1 MGNSPYLA
9 VTLVGDITREPGAR
23 VKYGHFF
30 TALADEISLQHI
42 FDASLRGPWRF
53 WNALQV
59 IHPNLTIWKARFYQ
73 NVPAFRMRSARVG
86 RWLAHLTPP
95 PSGVLQVGV
104 LFDALWRSPEDI
116 PGFIYTDYTAAL
128 ADRHKAPERA
138 PFTDDEYHEWIAIER
153 RAYGRAKHIF
163 VRSKLARRSLVDDYA
178 VRPDKITVVGGGV
191 NFPNLPEVP
200 QRHGEVRHILFI
212 GKDFYRKGGDVLLLA
227 FARLREQIPDV
238 RLTMVT
244 NFPDSAAMLPL
255 EGVTIRPPTWDRAVI
270 TQYFT
275 QADIFVLP
283 SRLETWGDVLLE
295 AMAFGL
301 PCVSVE
307 DEATGEIVI
316 ADKTGFVVPQQR
328 PGALASAL
336 LRLCQSPP
344 LARQMG
350 TAGRQRVASQ
360 FTWAHVARRIASKI
374 AGDTPKY

>member
-1 MGNSPYLA
+1 MESSPYLA
-9 VTLVGDITREPGAR
+9 ATLIGDITREPGAR

-30 TALADEISLQHI
+30 TALADEIPLPHI
-42 FDASLRGPWRF
+42 FDASLRGLWRF

-73 NVPAFRMRSARVG
+73 NVPAFRMRSVRVG
-86 RWLAHLTPP
+86 RWLARLTPP
-95 PSGVLQVGV
+95 PGGVLQVGV
-104 LFDALWRSPEDI
+104 LFDALWRSPEGI

-128 ADRHKAPERA
+128 SNRRRTPERA
-138 PFTDDEYHEWIAIER
+138 PFTDDKEYHKWIALER

-163 VRSKLARRSLVDDYA
+163 VRSRLVRHSLVNDYA

-191 NFPNLPEVP
+191 NLPKLPEIP
-200 QRHGEVRHILFI
+200 QRQGEVRHILFI

-244 NFPDSAAMLPL
+244 NFPDSAALLPL
-255 EGVTIRPPTWDRAVI
+255 EGVTICPPTWDRTVI
-270 TQYFT
+270 NQYFT

-301 PCVSVE
+301 PCVSME

-316 ADKTGFVVPQQR
+316 GDKTGFVVPQQR

-336 LRLCQSPP
+336 LRLCQSPA

-350 TAGRQRVASQ
+350 AAGRQRVASQ
-360 FTWAHVARRIASKI
+360 FTWAHVARRIAAQI
-374 AGDTPKY
+374 AWE

>member
-1 MGNSPYLA
+1 MDNPLA
-9 VTLVGDITREPGAR
+9 ATLVGDITREPGVR

-30 TALADEISLQHI
+30 AALADEIPLSHI
-42 FDASLRGPWRF
+42 FDAGLRSVWRF

-59 IHPNLTIWKARFYQ
+59 IHPNVTIWKARFYQ
-73 NVPAFRMRSARVG
+73 NVPAFRMRSAQVG

-104 LFDALWRSPEDI
+104 LFDALWHSPEGI

-128 ADRHKAPERA
+128 SNRRKIPERA
-138 PFTDDEYHEWIAIER
+138 PFTDKEYHEWIALER

-163 VRSKLARRSLVDDYA
+163 VRSEVVRHSLVEDYA

-191 NFPNLPEVP
+191 NLPNLPQVS
-200 QRHGEVRHILFI
+200 QRQGKVRHILFI

-227 FARLREQIPDV
+227 FARLREQVPDA

-244 NFPDSAAMLPL
+244 NFPDSAATLPL

-307 DEATGEIVI
+307 DEATAEIII
-316 ADKTGFVVPQQR
+316 ADKTGFVVPQQQ
-328 PGALASAL
+328 PGTLAGAL
-336 LRLCQSPP
+336 LRLCQSSD

-350 TAGRQRVASQ
+350 AAGRQRVASQ
-360 FTWAHVARRIASKI
+360 FTWAHVARRIASQI
-374 AGDTPKY
+374 AGNTPKS